1 MIVSFGNLFERAQGD
16 ICQELATTLVDTSK
30 LKIERIVSFGQHSP
44 SGFWYDQPW
53 AEWVLVLTGS
63 AGLRFEEEAEVKTLS
78 AGGYVLIP
86 PRVRH
91 RVEWT
96 AKDQVT
102 IWLAVHFPKTEVE
115 TEARS
120 G

>member
-1 MIVSFGNLFERAQGD
+1 MLVSFGNLFGQARGD
-16 ICQELATTLVDTSK
+16 IRQELATALVDTHK
-30 LKIERIVSFGQHSP
+30 LKIERIVSLGQHSP
-44 SGFWYDQPW
+44 PGFWYDQPW

-63 AGLRFEEEAEVKTLS
+63 AGLRFEGEAEVKTLS
-78 AGGYVLIP
+78 SGGYVLIP

-102 IWLAVHFPKTEVE
+102 IWLAVHFPETVLE
-115 TEARS
+115 TEA
-120 G
+120 